1 MVYTACMKYVFVGLG
16 NSGEEYEGTRHNA
29 GRSAVQFLVRE
40 QVTSGSDWKDDKKL
54 RALTFS
60 QKEKKN
66 ELLFVLPE
74 TMMNNS
80 GKAVAPLV
88 KTKKDLER
96 LVVFYDDVDLPV
108 GTFKLSFNRGSGG
121 HKGLESVMRATKSR
135 EFYRVRIGIC
145 PTTPGG
151 KLKKPD
157 QKKFLDFIL
166 KEFTDAEH
174 KELKKVFK
182 KIKEAVGVFVTDG
195 PSFAMNV
202 ANTQ

>member
-1 MVYTACMKYVFVGLG
+1 MKYIFVGLG
-16 NSGEEYEGTRHNA
+16 NTGEEYAGTRHNA
-29 GRSAVQFLVRE
+29 GRSAVQFLAKE
-40 QVTSGSDWKDDKKL
+40 YQPQWQGDKKVK
-54 RALTFS
+54 ALTFVAK
-60 QKEKKN
+60 QKKD

-88 KTKKDLER
+88 KSKKDLER

-108 GTFKLSFNRGSGG
+108 GSFKMSFNRGSGG
-121 HKGLESVMRATKSR
+121 HKGLDSVMRAVKSR
-135 EFYRVRIGIC
+135 EFYRIRIGIC
-145 PTTPGG
+145 PTTPSG

-157 QKKFLDFIL
+157 AKKFLDFIL
-166 KEFTDAEH
+166 KSFTPAEE

-182 KIKEAVGVFVTDG
+182 KINEAMAIFVTDG

-202 ANTQ
+202 ANTN

>member
-1 MVYTACMKYVFVGLG
+1 MKFVFVGLG
-16 NSGEEYEGTRHNA
+16 NTGEEYDGTRHNA
-29 GRSAVQFLVRE
+29 GRSAVEFLARE
-40 QVTSGSDWKDDKKL
+40 YEPEWHDDKKL

-60 QKEKKN
+60 TKEKKN

-96 LVVFYDDVDLPV
+96 LVVMYDDVDLPV
-108 GTFKLSFNRGSGG
+108 GSFKISFNRGSGG
-121 HKGLESVMRATKSR
+121 HKGLDSVMRATKSR

-145 PTTPGG
+145 PTTPSG

-166 KEFTDAEH
+166 KEFTETEQKD
-174 KELKKVFK
+174 LKKVFK
-182 KIKEAVGVFVTDG
+182 KIKEAMDVFVSDG
-195 PSFAMNV
+195 PSFAMNI
-202 ANTQ
+202 ANTA